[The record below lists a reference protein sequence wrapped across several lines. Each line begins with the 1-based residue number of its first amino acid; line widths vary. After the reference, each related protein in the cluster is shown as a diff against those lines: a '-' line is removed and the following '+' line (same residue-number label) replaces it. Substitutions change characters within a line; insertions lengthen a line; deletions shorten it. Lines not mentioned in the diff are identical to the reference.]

1 MEDKIEA
8 CYQAIMNVDIPQV
21 RHRLEGCRRS
31 ISCSANRA
39 DGKADRKA
47 DRAPGYTL
55 DHFGGRPSKV
65 RANDYSDKTLRAC
78 ALWRECEV
86 GKQWKTMENNA
97 DSILKPLIAEIF

>member
-21 RHRLEGCRRS
+21 RRRRS
-31 ISCSANRA
+31 KDVEGQSPVFANRA
-39 DGKADRKA
+39 DRVA
-47 DRAPGYTL
+47 L
-55 DHFGGRPSKV
+55 HFGGRPSKV

-86 GKQWKTMENNA
+86 GKQC
-97 DSILKPLIAEIF
+97 L